1 MKKQY
6 NCLTLNLAIFA
17 VVFCFASGQMVC
29 AAEAKTEQPKGKTTS
44 RNRGDV
50 SFAKDAI
57 GSVPNGWQITETNG
71 KGTPAKWEIVED
83 PSAPD
88 GPKVI
93 AITANENKGGT
104 FNLLIAKKDNMKDV
118 FVSVTLKATEGKQDQ
133 GGGPIWR
140 CKDANNYYIARWNP
154 LETNLRLYYVKDGK
168 RVQIA
173 TVEKIQ
179 ADPKA
184 WHRISVRQVGPSIM
198 VWFDGKKK
206 IETKEATL
214 TDAGMVGLWVKA
226 DGRSEFTKFRVR
238 PPTIAKPAKKGEK
251 KVEKEGEKGKK

>member
-1 MKKQY
+1 MKRQH
-6 NCLTLNLAIFA
+6 NCLTLNVAILA
-17 VVFCFASGQMVC
+17 VVFCFVGAPLVF
-29 AAEAKTEQPKGKTTS
+29 AAEAKTAQPKAKKTAAEK
-44 RNRGDV
+44 GDV
-50 SFAKDAI
+50 SFAKETV
-57 GSVPNGWQITETNG
+57 GSIPSGWQIAETNG

-83 PSAPD
+83 PSAPE